1 MFSNPAWSQAE
12 IFVSGLNPGKGGG
25 FFIPST
31 PVLGFPGPEK
41 TQIFSFDKNYLS
53 RPVMLR
59 VPSEMKA
66 GGPFYFFPLLLP
78 CVPGCHC
85 THHREGK
92 RITWLLLPQQVHI
105 FRRIAPTISL
115 CLPPEGL
122 PHRQHSPGIRPKE
135 KRRRKLSQW
144 ISPAALCLQID
155 KRCLVG

>member
-1 MFSNPAWSQAE
+1 MFMFSSPAWSQVE

-31 PVLGFPGPEK
+31 PVLGFPGPGK

-59 VPSEMKA
+59 APSEMKP
-66 GGPFYFFPLLLP
+66 GGLFIFPAPSPLCPWLPSHASQGRLADNLAPLL
-78 CVPGCHC
+78 
-85 THHREGK
+85 
-92 RITWLLLPQQVHI
+92 QQVHT

-122 PHRQHSPGIRPKE
+122 PPS
-135 KRRRKLSQW
+135 
-144 ISPAALCLQID
+144 AALPWYLP
-155 KRCLVG
+155 KRKTPPEIITMDITGGALPAD